1 MFVEWVNEYV
11 QIGLLEVLFGF
22 HRKLYGLFQCK
33 DGTCPRKDLDICAL
47 SLVVIMM
54 EGKLQSMHRTV
65 PQNLTLDM
73 QVGGKASFYLWV
85 PKLGWL
91 DMEAQS
97 TWASLQYMPI
107 VSGTLTIKWCEGWLY
122 FDSLGTL
129 PWICSPFFKNHV
141 NNVPFVV
148 YN

>member
-11 QIGLLEVLFGF
+11 QIGLLEVLFSF
-22 HRKLYGLFQCK
+22 RRKLHSLFQRK
-33 DGTCPRKDLDICAL
+33 DGTRPRKDQDICAL

-54 EGKLQSMHRTV
+54 EGKLQSMHRAV

-73 QVGGKASFYLWV
+73 QVGGKASFYLWFL
-85 PKLGWL
+85 KLGWL
-91 DMEAQS
+91 DTETQS

-107 VSGTLTIKWCEGWLY
+107 VAGTLTIMWCEGWLY

-129 PWICSPFFKNHV
+129 PWICLPFFKNHV
-141 NNVPFVV
+141 NNVPFIV